1 MERDLKAGFWE
12 KSGGI
17 GMVIMIAFGWA
28 SVMLLL
34 GVFLRGKVKF
44 LQNMLV
50 PAGVIAGVLGLV
62 LLNIFDAVGI
72 NIGADVSDFNQIVSQ
87 VFIVSFISLTLMD
100 TPKKAVEGS
109 EEEKNA
115 AASKAK
121 SVIRGGLFIGLVWT
135 LLYALTPL
143 ICTAIALVCGKTF
156 DMAPIYGMLIQFA
169 FCQGPGQSATYGG
182 IIESYGWEN
191 AVMMALTFSSIG
203 FLMAYVVGIPVAKYA
218 IKKRIAK
225 YSDKIDEI
233 TLRGYYKLEEQTETT
248 KKNTTVNSNIETLA
262 LHFAVI
268 GVCYLLAVGI
278 SKILTLLPG
287 YLGPSLSSLMFL
299 NGMYAAYI
307 VKFIMKKLGI
317 MYFLDSTTQ
326 NKITG
331 FAADYLVVCAFMS
344 VSLKMVVQWTVPII
358 IMSVVS
364 TLVTFAVCFYF
375 GERYG
380 TSYDIERTLGY
391 YGMAVGTAPSG
402 ISLIRIVDPDFKT
415 GAAEE
420 LGASNPFC
428 NIFNIPVYLLILGF
442 AAGSFS
448 LQMTV
453 GGLAALTVA
462 YLVGLK
468 VTGCWGKKKTY
479 SLFEAKEDKILASE
493 KKSGM
498 TEMVS
503 AK

>member
-1 MERDLKAGFWE
+1 MGR
-12 KSGGI
+12 
-17 GMVIMIAFGWA
+17 MVIMIAFGWA
-28 SVMLLL
+28 SVMLLI
-34 GVFLRGKVKF
+34 GVLLRAKVKL

-50 PAGVIAGVLGLV
+50 PAGVIAGVLGLI
-62 LLNIFDAVGI
+62 LLNTLDAFNI
-72 NIGADVSDFNQIVSQ
+72 SIGADVGDFNQIVNQ
-87 VFIVSFISLTLMD
+87 VFIVSFISLTLMEQ
-100 TPKKAVEGS
+100 PKNKDVVDENGNRVKS
-109 EEEKNA
+109 
-115 AASKAK
+115 SKAK

-143 ICTAIALVCGKTF
+143 VSTLIALVCGEKY

-169 FCQGPGQSATYGG
+169 FCQGPGQSSTYGG

-218 IKKRIAK
+218 IKRKIAK
-225 YSDKIDEI
+225 YSDKIDDI
-233 TLRGYYKLEEQTETT
+233 SLRGFYKPEEQTEMC

-262 LHFAVI
+262 MHFAVI

-278 SKILTLLPG
+278 SKIFALLPG

-307 VKFIMKKLGI
+307 VKFIMKKLNI
-317 MYFLDSTTQ
+317 MYFLDCTTQ

-344 VSLKMVVQWTVPII
+344 VSLKMVSKWTVPII
-358 IMSVVS
+358 IMALISTVV
-364 TLVTFAVCFYF
+364 TVVVCFYF
-375 GERYG
+375 GERFG

-428 NIFNIPVYLLILGF
+428 NIFNIPVYLLILGY
-442 AAGSFS
+442 AAGNFS
-448 LQMTV
+448 LNMTMA
-453 GGLAALTVA
+453 GLFGLTIVFLVALK
-462 YLVGLK
+462 L
-468 VTGCWGKKKTY
+468 TGCWGKKKTY
-479 SLFEAKEDKILASE
+479 SLFPDREEKIEAERNTYFSDMSMNKN
-493 KKSGM
+493 
-498 TEMVS
+498 VV
-503 AK
+503 

>member
-1 MERDLKAGFWE
+1 
-12 KSGGI
+12 
-17 GMVIMIAFGWA
+17 MIAFGWA
-28 SVMLLL
+28 SVMLLI
-34 GVFLRGKVKF
+34 GVFLRAKVKF

-50 PAGVIAGVLGLV
+50 PAGVIAGVLGLIALN
-62 LLNIFDAVGI
+62 LLDSLGI
-72 NIGADVSDFNQIVSQ
+72 GIGAEVGDFNQIVNQ

-100 TPKKAVEGS
+100 TPKKKAENGVDEGGKS
-109 EEEKNA
+109 
-115 AASKAK
+115 ASKAK
-121 SVIRGGLFIGLVWT
+121 TVIRGGLFIGLVWT

-143 ICTAIALVCGKTF
+143 VCTLIALVCQKPY

-169 FCQGPGQSATYGG
+169 FCQGPGQSSTYGG
-182 IIESYGWEN
+182 IIETYGWDN

-203 FLMAYVVGIPVAKYA
+203 FLMAYIVGIPIAKYA
-218 IKKRIAK
+218 IKRRIAK
-225 YSDKIDEI
+225 CSNNIDDI
-233 TLRGYYKLEEQTETT
+233 TLRGYYKPEEQTEMS

-268 GVCYLLAVGI
+268 GVCYLIAVGI
-278 SKILTLLPG
+278 SKILAYLPG

-317 MYFLDSTTQ
+317 MYFLDVTTQ

-344 VSLKMVVQWTVPII
+344 VSLKMVMQWAVPII
-358 IMSVVS
+358 IMA
-364 TLVTFAVCFYF
+364 LVATVITVAVCFYF
-375 GERYG
+375 GERFG

-428 NIFNIPVYLLILGF
+428 NIFNIPVYLLILGY

-448 LQMTV
+448 LPMTM
-453 GGLAALTVA
+453 GGFALLIVA

-468 VTGCWGKKKTY
+468 VTGCWGKTKTF
-479 SLFEAKEDKILASE
+479 SLFPTKEDAIQSNEISMMAAND
-493 KKSGM
+493 
-498 TEMVS
+498 VV